1 MSKKELFRWSL
12 NVAIVGAILYFVSGL
27 YFGYAGQHMFRG
39 AWALHPFVISPW
51 YMMIGA
57 MLAARRPADEKRTRI
72 SGIIAALLISAFTI
86 WYSWPVGSMINYV
99 QQELI
104 AMPNY
109 TLFPIACVMIGYWW
123 KSYDRIGL
131 ISIGGAASIVFS
143 FAVHL
148 GCEYLLW
155 GWTARNL
162 DIPVWTN
169 TIIRVLAVCSE
180 VVVSL
185 GILDYCRSEFAMR
198 ITGVKWLRVV
208 LIVICAYIWL
218 GYTFSAN
225 WRWPGYA
232 ICRSINPLTVG
243 ISYLIYRSACK
254 LCKRLGGRNEE

>member
-1 MSKKELFRWSL
+1 MNKTELYRWSL
-12 NVAIVGAILYFVSGL
+12 NVAIVGAVLYFVSGT

-39 AWALHPFVISPW
+39 AWALHPFVIIPW

-123 KSYDRIGL
+123 KAFNKMSL
-131 ISIGGAASIVFS
+131 ISIGGAAFIVFS

-155 GWTARNL
+155 GWTARDL

-169 TIIRVLAVCSE
+169 NIISVLAVCSE
-180 VVVSL
+180 IVVSL
-185 GILDYCRSEFAMR
+185 GILDYCRSDFAMK
-198 ITGVKWLRVV
+198 ITGIKWLRVV

-218 GYTFSAN
+218 GYTFTAN

-243 ISYLIYRSACK
+243 ITYLMYRGLFK
-254 LCKRLGGRNEE
+254 LSKRINGRNEE